1 VEGNARC
8 EWKRRVPKAYLSS
21 ELPAFFPGPLVAETE
36 DGVALPDGGPLNDVC
51 TNKAPTPPRFLSIP
65 PFPRASFIDLCVV
78 LEAGKPLLCP
88 HAKIVPPLNHTE
100 TTDFGRSSPFRSR
113 CWHMP
118 LHREKFGEKGDRD
131 W

>member
-1 VEGNARC
+1 MEGNARC

-65 PFPRASFIDLCVV
+65 PFPRASFLDLCVV
-78 LEAGKPLLCP
+78 HEAGKQTHCP
-88 HAKIVPPLNHTE
+88 HAKIVPP
-100 TTDFGRSSPFRSR
+100 
-113 CWHMP
+113 
-118 LHREKFGEKGDRD
+118 HRDRD
-131 W
+131 H